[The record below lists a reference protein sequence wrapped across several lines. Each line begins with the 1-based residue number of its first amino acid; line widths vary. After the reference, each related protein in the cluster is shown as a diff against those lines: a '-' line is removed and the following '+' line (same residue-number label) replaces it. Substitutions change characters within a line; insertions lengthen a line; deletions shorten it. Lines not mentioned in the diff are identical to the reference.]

1 MLTLSV
7 TASGPGNKGFTY
19 QWKRRDS
26 TSLPDRANGE
36 KTTNLMIRSVS
47 TSDSGSYYCVVMNQ
61 WGGMMESN
69 DATVTVWGKS
79 SYWIIPCNCIV

>member
-7 TASGPGNKGFTY
+7 TASGPGSNKFTY

-26 TSLPDRANGE
+26 TSLPDGASGG
-36 KTTNLMIRSVS
+36 TARSLKITSVT

-61 WGGMMESN
+61 WGNMMESN
-69 DATVTVWGKS
+69 DATVTVRCKLLMYGKLEQS
-79 SYWIIPCNCIV
+79 IS